1 MALFKLRRSS
11 YVVLL
16 CCLFCVALVSAC
28 GSATSAA
35 TTTSNVPTPTSQAK
49 TTVPPAAA
57 TAQALA
63 QLMSFVGQPTA
74 KIVSGTTFEVDGMV
88 NNGDSKQH
96 DIYIKV
102 ALLDASANTIASAIK
117 NVDNVAG
124 GVTVSYK
131 IQGTTT
137 QPTWA
142 KVVVTVNKVTENTNG
157 SGSD

>member
-28 GSATSAA
+28 GNATSAS
-35 TTTSNVPTPTSQAK
+35 TTTSDAAAPTSAAK
-49 TTVPPAAA
+49 ITVPPATA

-74 KIVSGTTFEVDGMV
+74 KIVSGTTFEVDGKV
-88 NNGDSKQH
+88 KNGDSKQH
-96 DIYIKV
+96 DIYVKV
-102 ALLDASANTIASAIK
+102 ALLDATGNTIASTIQ

-124 GVTVSYK
+124 GATVSYK

-137 QPTWA
+137 QSTWA
-142 KVVVTVNKVTENTNG
+142 KVVVTVNKVTENSNG